1 MATSPLGHKVALAI
15 YFGLWGVPSS
25 PGLVLAQRQ
34 HEHVLPAMY
43 QIHIEQHKAPH
54 IATGVQSE
62 RPTFG
67 EFVYGS
73 STLPDA
79 LQAVSQVYGVS
90 DSRT

>member
-1 MATSPLGHKVALAI
+1 
-15 YFGLWGVPSS
+15 
-25 PGLVLAQRQ
+25 
-34 HEHVLPAMY
+34 MY
-43 QIHIEQHKAPH
+43 QIRIEQQKAPH
-54 IATGVQSE
+54 IVKGVQSE